1 MTTRLWTGSGFQADP
16 WRHGNEAAQGVI
28 LPLAAWLALDDSTWR
43 GFAFGVRVAPSEAIT
58 PLLPHLHAIP
68 LIALEFPAFSD
79 GRSYSRAEQL
89 RGRHRFD
96 GRLRAVGD
104 VLLDQIPHML
114 RTGFDEIEVS
124 DAATI
129 ARLGQEMRPA
139 LPGHYQPA
147 ADSGARA
154 HGYAWRRAANG

>member
-1 MTTRLWTGSGFQADP
+1 MTTRLWTGSGFRPDP
-16 WRHGNEAAQGVI
+16 WRHGGEAAQGII
-28 LPLAAWLALDDSTWR
+28 LPLAAWLALDDSTRR
-43 GFAFGVRVAPSEAIT
+43 GFALGVRVAPSEPIV

-89 RGRHRFD
+89 RGRHRFG

-124 DAATI
+124 NAATI
-129 ARLGQEMRPA
+129 ARLGQEVRPA
-139 LPGHYQPA
+139 RPGHYQPA
-147 ADSGARA
+147 AASGARA
-154 HGYAWRRAANG
+154 LGYAWRRAANG

>member
-1 MTTRLWTGSGFQADP
+1 MTARLWTGSGFRPDP
-16 WRHGNEAAQGVI
+16 WRRGGETALGVI
-28 LPLAAWLALDDSTWR
+28 LPVAAWLALDDATRRSL
-43 GFAFGVRVAPSEAIT
+43 GVRVPPSDAIAL
-58 PLLPHLHAIP
+58 LLPHLHAIP

-89 RGRHRFD
+89 RGRHRFG

-104 VLLDQIPHML
+104 VLFDQIPHML

-129 ARLGQEMRPA
+129 ARLGQEVRPA
-139 LPGHYQPA
+139 RPGHYQPA
-147 ADSGARA
+147 AASGARA
-154 HGYAWRRAANG
+154 LGYAWRRAANG

>member
-1 MTTRLWTGSGFQADP
+1 MTARLWTGNGFRPDP
-16 WRHGNEAAQGVI
+16 WRHGGEAAQGVI
-28 LPLAAWLALDDSTWR
+28 LPLVAWLVLDESTRR
-43 GFAFGVRVAPSEAIT
+43 GLGVRVAPSEAIA
-58 PLLPHLHAIP
+58 PLLPHVQTIP
-68 LIALEFPAFSD
+68 LIALEFPAFND

-89 RGRHRFD
+89 RGRHRFG

-129 ARLGQEMRPA
+129 ARLGQEVRPA
-139 LPGHYQPA
+139 LAGHYQPA
-147 ADSGARA
+147 AASGARA
-154 HGYAWRRAANG
+154 LGYAWRRAANG